1 LNINYPKRKVLMKRF
16 LLSVG
21 LGVMFSAS
29 TLLHAHELGQ
39 IQAQEQS
46 VQGVD
51 HVGLAVSDLKA
62 SERFFTQYAG
72 FHVLSRDEKYPSVF
86 LSNNSVVIT
95 LWRVTDPSRAVAF
108 DRKHNVGL
116 HHLALRVSSEA
127 TLNALHDT
135 FLQDKQVKI
144 EFAPEL
150 AGNGPNKHMMVYEP
164 SGNRIEFMYRAATR

>member
-1 LNINYPKRKVLMKRF
+1 MKRF
-16 LLSVG
+16 LLWVG
-21 LGVMFSAS
+21 VCVVFSAS
-29 TLLHAHELGQ
+29 ALEQGQ
-39 IQAQEQS
+39 DQAQVQASKQS

-51 HVGLAVSDLKA
+51 HVGLAVSDLQE

-95 LWRVTDPSRAVAF
+95 LWRLTDPSTAVAF
-108 DRKHNVGL
+108 DRKNNVGL

-135 FLQDKQVKI
+135 FLQDKQVNI

-164 SGNRIEFMYRAATR
+164 SGNRIEFMYRAVGR